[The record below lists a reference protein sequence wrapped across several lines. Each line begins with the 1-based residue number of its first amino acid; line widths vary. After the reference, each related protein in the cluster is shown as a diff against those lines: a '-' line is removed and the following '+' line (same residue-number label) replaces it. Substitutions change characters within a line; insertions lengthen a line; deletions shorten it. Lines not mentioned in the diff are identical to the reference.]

1 MLSAAERERYSRHL
15 LLPEIGISG
24 QETLRASRV
33 LIVGAGGLGSP
44 AALYLAAAGIGTLA
58 LVDHDR
64 VELSNLHRQILFDT
78 ADLGAAK
85 AGAGRLRL
93 AAQNPEITVRAHEMK
108 LGLGNAVDLINQ
120 YDLVVDGS
128 DRLATRYLVNDVCVL
143 LGKPLV
149 SAAIHRFE
157 GQAMTYVP
165 RLGPCYRCL
174 FPKSAGQMIPNCATA
189 GVLGV
194 LPGVLGSLQA
204 LEAIKVLTGIG
215 KPLIG
220 RFLTFDALDLRWQ
233 EFQFARRVDCAVCGE
248 QPTIRTVS
256 DSVAANEGEMPVN
269 IERLEPHQLR
279 ALMIALGN
287 PVTLIDVREP
297 HEFAVGH
304 LAGSQNIPL
313 GELPRR
319 MNEIPLHT
327 KSVFIC
333 RSGGRSLA
341 AAMQAERAGR
351 GAIAHLE
358 GGLLE
363 WAASVDSSFVVAPL
377 A

>member
-15 LLPEIGISG
+15 LLPEIGIAG
-24 QETLRASRV
+24 QETLKAARV

-58 LVDHDR
+58 LVDHDQI
-64 VELSNLHRQILFDT
+64 ELSNLHRQILFDT
-78 ADLGAAK
+78 ADLGVAK
-85 AGAGRLRL
+85 AGAARARL
-93 AAQNPEITVRAHEMK
+93 AAQNPEITVHAHEVK
-108 LGLGNAVDLINQ
+108 LDADNAVELISR
-120 YDLVVDGS
+120 YDLVIDGS
-128 DRLATRYLVNDVCVL
+128 DRLPTRYLVNDVCVL

-165 RLGPCYRCL
+165 TLGPCYRCL
-174 FPKSAGQMIPNCATA
+174 FPQSAGQMIPNCATA

-233 EFQFARRVDCAVCGE
+233 EFQFARRSDCAVCGDK
-248 QPTIRTVS
+248 PSIRTVQ
-256 DSVAANEGEMPVN
+256 DSVAANESDTAA
-269 IERLEPHQLR
+269 IERLEPQQLQ
-279 ALMIALGN
+279 ALLGLAGAAI
-287 PVTLIDVREP
+287 TLIDVREP
-297 HEFAVGH
+297 HEFSANH
-304 LAGSQNIPL
+304 LAGALNIPL

-319 MNEIPLHT
+319 MNEIAPDT
-327 KSVFIC
+327 KAVFIC

-341 AAMQAERAGR
+341 AALQAEQSGR
-351 GAIAHLE
+351 SAIAHLE
-358 GGLLE
+358 GGLLS
-363 WAASVDSSFVVAPL
+363 WAATVDQSFVVAPL